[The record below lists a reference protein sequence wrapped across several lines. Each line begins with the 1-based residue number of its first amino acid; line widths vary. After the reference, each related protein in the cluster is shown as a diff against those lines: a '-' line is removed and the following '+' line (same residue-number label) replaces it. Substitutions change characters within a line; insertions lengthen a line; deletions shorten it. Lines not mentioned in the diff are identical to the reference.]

1 MSEERY
7 VDPNSGAAPQ
17 PGGTFAQVEKSADIE
32 VPVPHLDPAL
42 AQEAP
47 EREAPEQEA
56 PKEEAPEEA
65 PEEQQAPEQEAPE
78 EEAPQQ
84 EGGFDPS
91 AHSINEVL
99 AYVEENPDQKE
110 AVLEQERA
118 GKNRSTLIA
127 KLEEE
132 S

>member
-7 VDPNSGAAPQ
+7 IDPNSGAAPQ
-17 PGGTFAQVEKSADIE
+17 PGGAFAQAEKPEEIQ
-32 VPVPHLDPAL
+32 VPVPHLDQALTQEVPA
-42 AQEAP
+42 QKET
-47 EREAPEQEA
+47 PEQEET
-56 PKEEAPEEA
+56 PVEEKAPEET
-65 PEEQQAPEQEAPE
+65 PEETPAEEAPE

-84 EGGFDPS
+84 EEGFDPA

-99 AYVEENPDQKE
+99 AYVEENPDQKD
-110 AVLEQERA
+110 AVLEQERD

-127 KLEEE
+127 KLEE